1 MTHQPQVLVVGGG
14 PGGAAAGYWL
24 ARAGVSVMVVEK
36 KKYPRDKTC
45 GDGLTPR
52 AIHQLLDMG
61 FEFDIPQ
68 LHRINGLR
76 AYAGDMKIEIPWPQH
91 TIYPNWGAVIRRA
104 DLDMTVAQMSAK
116 QGAVIRDGTEAI
128 AIVDDGELKGAE
140 LRVKQEDGSV
150 ETEIVRPDIV
160 VIADGSLSRFGREL
174 GTYRRR
180 DYPYGMAVRGYYESP
195 NSHDDMLES
204 QLHILDK
211 EGRAMPGYGWIFPL
225 GDGSINIGAG
235 VLSTFKGWKDVNTSR
250 ILESYISRL
259 PDYWQVTTESQLTRP
274 VGGKLPMAFSV
285 GPKVG
290 RNWIAIGDASGAV
303 NPFNGE
309 GIDYAYETGRMA
321 AGFITEALA
330 TGDMGRLRRYEDAL
344 EDEYGDYHRVA
355 RAFVIAVGN
364 PSVMKTLTSVGIRSR
379 PLMEW
384 VLKVMANL
392 LEPEEYGMAERVY
405 HAIEKIVKV
414 GPEPAINR

>member
-1 MTHQPQVLVVGGG
+1 M
-14 PGGAAAGYWL
+14 
-24 ARAGVSVMVVEK
+24 
-36 KKYPRDKTC
+36 
-45 GDGLTPR
+45 
-52 AIHQLLDMG
+52 
-61 FEFDIPQ
+61 
-68 LHRINGLR
+68 
-76 AYAGDMKIEIPWPQH
+76 
-91 TIYPNWGAVIRRA
+91 IRRA
-104 DLDMTVAQMSAK
+104 DLDMQVAQLSAK

-128 AIVDDGELKGAE
+128 AIVEDGELVGAE
-140 LRVKQEDGSV
+140 LRVKHEDGSI
-150 ETEIVRPDIV
+150 ESEIVRPDII

-235 VLSTFKGWKDVNTSR
+235 VLSTFKGWKDVNTSH
-250 ILESYISRL
+250 ILESYVDRL
-259 PDYWQVTTESQLTRP
+259 PGYWEVTTESQLTRP

-285 GPKVG
+285 GPKTG

-309 GIDYAYETGRMA
+309 GIDYAYETGRLA
-321 AGFITEALA
+321 AGFIKEALA
-330 TGDMGRLRRYEDAL
+330 TGDNGRLKRYEDAL

-364 PSVMKTLTSVGIRSR
+364 PAVMKTLTSVGIRSR

-405 HAIEKIVKV
+405 HAIEKIVKI